1 MTSLLNQR
9 LQLLAKH
16 SEVLGQG
23 LRGIERETLRVMA
36 DGKLSL
42 SAHPPAL
49 GATLTHP
56 QITTDYAEALMEFIT
71 PAYHDASEV
80 LSRLDTIHKVVYR
93 ELGQQMLW
101 SQSMPCLLPAEKDI
115 PIAWYGHSHIGM
127 IKHVYRRGLALRYGK
142 SMQCIAGIHYNFSL
156 SEQLWPILQQ
166 AEGDHSAAQYYQSE
180 SYIALIRNFKR
191 YSWLLM
197 YLFGATPAV
206 SACFLRDK
214 NHDLQSLSDDTLFLP
229 YATSLRM
236 SDLGYQNDAQAD
248 LVPPYNTLLDYMRS
262 LSLAVRKPYPAYQK
276 LGTKIDGEWVQI
288 NTNVLQIENEFYATI
303 RPKRV
308 IRSGERPL
316 EALCERGVQYV
327 EVRCLDVNPYLP
339 TGIDLT
345 TTRFLDTFLSYCA
358 LAESPPTNHAEGE
371 ENTANFAATVKQGR
385 LPGLQLNRQG
395 QPLGLQQWGLELL
408 SLMQPVA
415 ELLDQQLGGTQHI
428 DSLAAQRAKLLDPE
442 LTPSAQVLRSLA
454 QHRNSYLQF
463 ALELTQ
469 QHASYF
475 RNNPPDPATLQEYQR
490 LADLS
495 LAEQAA
501 TEQADVGD
509 FDSFITAYGQRTSS
523 EVCCEK
529 FQLPV
534 LAASADEILSVN

>member
-9 LQLLAKH
+9 LQLLTRH
-16 SEVLGQG
+16 LPLLGQG
-23 LRGIERETLRVMA
+23 LRGIERETLRVMP

-42 SAHPPAL
+42 SAHPVAL

-71 PAYHDASEV
+71 PAYHDASQV
-80 LSRLDTIHKVVYR
+80 LNRLDTLHKVVYR

-101 SQSMPCLLPAEKDI
+101 SQSMPCILPDEKDI

-156 SEQLWPILQQ
+156 SEELWPVLQQ
-166 AEGDHSAAQYYQSE
+166 AENNHSPAQHYQSE
-180 SYIALIRNFKR
+180 AYIALIRNFKR

-206 SACFLRDK
+206 AACFLRDK
-214 NHDLQSLSDDTLFLP
+214 NHDLQSLSNDTLYLP

-248 LVPPYNTLLDYMRS
+248 LVPPYNSLLDYMRS
-262 LSLAVRKPYPAYQK
+262 LSLAVRKPYPPYEK
-276 LGTKIDGEWVQI
+276 IGTRVDGEWVQI

-303 RPKRV
+303 RPKQV

-327 EVRCLDVNPYLP
+327 EVRCLDINPFLP
-339 TGIDLT
+339 TGIDLAS
-345 TTRFLDTFLSYCA
+345 TRFLDTFLTYCA
-358 LAESPPTNHAEGE
+358 LSDSPATDRKEGE
-371 ENTANFAATVKQGR
+371 ENTGNFAATVKQGR
-385 LPGLQLNRQG
+385 QPGLQLQRQG
-395 QPLGLQQWGLELL
+395 QAIGLQQWGLELVEQL
-408 SLMQPVA
+408 VPVA
-415 ELLDQQLGGTQHI
+415 ALLDQQSGQDEHRR
-428 DSLAAQRAKLLDPE
+428 SLQQQREKLLNPG
-442 LTPSAQVLRSLA
+442 LTPSAQVLDSLA
-454 QHRNSYLQF
+454 KHDNSYLAF

-469 QHASYF
+469 QHAAYF
-475 RNNPPDPATLQEYQR
+475 RDNPPDSATLDEYQQ
-490 LADLS
+490 LAAQS
-495 LAEQAA
+495 LAQQAQ
-501 TEQADVGD
+501 TESEDTGD

-523 EVCCEK
+523 EVCCDQ

-534 LAASADEILSVN
+534 CTEVVA

>member
-1 MTSLLNQR
+1 MTTLLNQR
-9 LQLLAKH
+9 LRLLSNH
-16 SEVLGQG
+16 LPVLAQG
-23 LRGIERETLRVMA
+23 LRGIERETLRVTA

-42 SAHPPAL
+42 SAHPVAL

-80 LSRLDTIHKVVYR
+80 LQRLDTIHKVVYR

-101 SQSMPCLLPAEKDI
+101 SQSMPSLLPDEKEI
-115 PIAWYGHSHIGM
+115 PIAWYGTSHIGM

-156 SEQLWPILQQ
+156 SENLWPLLQA
-166 AEGDHSAAQYYQSE
+166 AEGGQLPAQHYQSE

-214 NHDLQSLSDDTLFLP
+214 AHDLARLSDDTLYLP

-248 LVPPYNTLLDYMRS
+248 LVPPYNSLLDYMRS
-262 LSLAVRKPYPAYQK
+262 LSLAVRKPYPAYEK
-276 LGTKIDGEWVQI
+276 LGTRQDGEWVQI

-327 EVRCLDVNPYLP
+327 EVRCLDINPYLP
-339 TGIDLT
+339 TGIDLE
-345 TTRFLDTFLSYCA
+345 TTRFLDTFLYYCA
-358 LAESPPTNHAEGE
+358 LSHSPATNRAEGE

-385 LPGLQLNRQG
+385 KPGLSLQRQG
-395 QPLGLQQWGLELL
+395 QAIKLQEWGLDLL
-408 SLMQPVA
+408 EQMRPVA
-415 ELLDQQLGGTQHI
+415 TLLDQQLGGAQHLN
-428 DSLAAQRAKLLDPE
+428 SLKLQEAKLRDPE
-442 LTPSAQVLRSLA
+442 LTPSAQVLRSLS
-454 QHRNSYLQF
+454 QHHNSYLAF
-463 ALELTQ
+463 AQDLTQ
-469 QHASYF
+469 QHAAYF
-475 RNNPPDPATLQEYQR
+475 RDNPPDPQT
-490 LADLS
+490 LADYQHMAQQS
-495 LAEQAA
+495 LAEQAQIEA
-501 TEQADVGD
+501 ADTGD

-529 FQLPV
+529 FSLPV
-534 LAASADEILSVN
+534 CNEAAEA

>member
-1 MTSLLNQR
+1 MTTLLNQR
-9 LQLLAKH
+9 LRLLSKH
-16 SEVLGQG
+16 LPLLGQG
-23 LRGIERETLRVMA
+23 LRGIERETLRVTA

-42 SAHPPAL
+42 SMHPVAL

-71 PAYHDASEV
+71 PVYHDASEV
-80 LSRLDTIHKVVYR
+80 LQRLDTIHKVVYQ

-101 SQSMPCLLPAEKDI
+101 SQSMPSLLPDEKDI
-115 PIAWYGHSHIGM
+115 PIAWYGTSHIGM

-156 SEQLWPILQQ
+156 SENLWPLLQTNE
-166 AEGDHSAAQYYQSE
+166 ASSLAAQHYQSE
-180 SYIALIRNFKR
+180 AYIALIRNFKR

-206 SACFLRDK
+206 AACFLRDK
-214 NHDLQSLSDDTLFLP
+214 QHDLQVLSEDTLYLP

-248 LVPPYNTLLDYMRS
+248 LVPPYNSLLDYMRS
-262 LSLAVRKPYPAYQK
+262 LSLAVRKPYPAYEK
-276 LGTKIDGEWVQI
+276 LGTKQDGEWVQI

-327 EVRCLDVNPYLP
+327 EVRCLDIHPFLP
-339 TGIDLT
+339 TGIDLA
-345 TTRFLDTFLSYCA
+345 TTRFLDTFLYYCA
-358 LAESPPTNHAEGE
+358 LSESPATNRAEGE
-371 ENTANFAATVKQGR
+371 ENTANFAATVKNGR
-385 LPGLQLNRQG
+385 QPGLQLHTQG
-395 QPLGLQQWGLELL
+395 KAISLQEWGLNLL
-408 SLMQPVA
+408 EQMRPVA
-415 ELLDQQLGGTQHI
+415 ELLDQQHGDGQHLA
-428 DSLAAQRAKLLDPE
+428 SLSLQEAKLRDPE

-454 QHRNSYLQF
+454 QHNNSYLAF
-463 ALELTQ
+463 SLDLTQ
-469 QHASYF
+469 RHAAYF
-475 RNNPPDPATLQEYQR
+475 RNNPPDQKT
-490 LADLS
+490 LADYQQMAAQS
-495 LAEQAA
+495 LAEQAQI
-501 TEQADVGD
+501 ESADQGD

-529 FQLPV
+529 FSLPV
-534 LAASADEILSVN
+534 NSETAAIV